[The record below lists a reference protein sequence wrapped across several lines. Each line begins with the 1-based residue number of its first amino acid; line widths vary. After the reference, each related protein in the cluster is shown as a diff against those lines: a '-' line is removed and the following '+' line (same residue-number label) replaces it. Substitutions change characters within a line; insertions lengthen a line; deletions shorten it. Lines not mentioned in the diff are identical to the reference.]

1 MERGAHRRVAGGG
14 RGIGIGGDE
23 WVKGR
28 GRQGPLTPSFNH
40 PVPECGPRAGN
51 PASVVGGEGARSL
64 WRGDSHLS
72 DSVLPTR
79 PARRRS
85 RPEPRAPPAHA
96 PPWPRRACATS
107 PPQLL
112 PFRRRPRPRP
122 PSTASGGHRGAPR
135 VSAAR
140 DGREAGRSPAHK
152 LLLPVPYPRVT
163 PCGGLFSEGEG
174 WSSGR
179 LGSPAG

>member
-1 MERGAHRRVAGGG
+1 MRAGGG
-14 RGIGIGGDE
+14 GQASGTTSGSKGTGGRD
-23 WVKGR
+23 
-28 GRQGPLTPSFNH
+28 PSLRH
-40 PVPECGPRAGN
+40 STTRVPECGPRAGN

-72 DSVLPTR
+72 DSVPPTR

-163 PCGGLFSEGEG
+163 PYGGLFSEGEG
-174 WSSGR
+174 WGPGR